1 MADTNG
7 KPRSRAGS
15 GKVPTAKSPREPNKP
30 APIKT
35 PPPAAVAELSAADI
49 VDAVEQ
55 TLAGSV
61 EPAKAESA
69 KAVKKPDVAIEQAAA
84 AVEEPVAVAAQPVEV
99 EEAGQVEADPAPAQD
114 VANTLDAEDDAPT
127 GVEDQQEIEQKG
139 TPLMADVMET
149 TRKYTEEAK
158 ERFQSAFSEM
168 SEKAKTGVEKSTKA
182 FEELGELAKGN
193 VEALVESGRIASKGI
208 ESLGQDAA
216 EFSRLNFEKASA
228 AMKNLAAVKS
238 PAEFFQMQSELLT
251 GAFDSFAKETA
262 KQSEALLKLAGE
274 VAQPISTRVSVVTE
288 KVRSLAA

>member
-7 KPRSRAGS
+7 KPRRKAAPG
-15 GKVPTAKSPREPNKP
+15 KSPAARSPRGQGKP
-30 APIKT
+30 APAKT
-35 PPPAAVAELSAADI
+35 PPPETVAELTAADI
-49 VDAVEQ
+49 VDSVEQ

-61 EPAKAESA
+61 EPAKVAPE
-69 KAVKKPDVAIEQAAA
+69 KAVKKPHVEQAAA
-84 AVEEPVAVAAQPVEV
+84 TVEEPVA
-99 EEAGQVEADPAPAQD
+99 EAGQAAAAAPTQS
-114 VANTLDAEDDAPT
+114 ANTTDISDAEDSALT
-127 GVEDQQEIEQKG
+127 GIEDQQEIEQKG

-182 FEELGELAKGN
+182 LEELGELAKGN

-216 EFSRLNFEKASA
+216 EFGRLNFEKASA
-228 AMKNLAAVKS
+228 AMKSIATVKS
-238 PAEFFQMQSELLT
+238 PTEFFQMQSELLT

-274 VAQPISTRVSVVTE
+274 VAQPISTRVSIVTE

>member
-15 GKVPTAKSPREPNKP
+15 GKVPTAKSPRGPKKT

-35 PPPAAVAELSAADI
+35 PPPQAVAELSAADI
-49 VDAVEQ
+49 VDSVEQ

-61 EPAKAESA
+61 EPAKVESA

-84 AVEEPVAVAAQPVEV
+84 VEEPVAVAAQPVEV
-99 EEAGQVEADPAPAQD
+99 EQAGQVEADPAPAQD

-216 EFSRLNFEKASA
+216 EFSRMNFEKASA

-251 GAFDSFAKETA
+251 SAFDSFAKETA

>member
-7 KPRSRAGS
+7 KPRRRAGS
-15 GKVPTAKSPREPNKP
+15 GKAPAARSPRGPKKP

-35 PPPAAVAELSAADI
+35 PPPETVAELSAADI
-49 VDAVEQ
+49 VDSVEQ

-61 EPAKAESA
+61 EPAKVAPA
-69 KAVKKPDVAIEQAAA
+69 TTVKKPDVAIEQAAA
-84 AVEEPVAVAAQPVEV
+84 AVEEPVAVAAQPVE
-99 EEAGQVEADPAPAQD
+99 EAGQVGADPVPTEGVTD
-114 VANTLDAEDDAPT
+114 ILDAEDDAPT
-127 GVEDQQEIEQKG
+127 GIEDQQEIEQKG

-158 ERFQSAFSEM
+158 DRFQSAFSEI

-182 FEELGELAKGN
+182 LEELGELAKGN

-216 EFSRLNFEKASA
+216 EFGRLNFEKASA

-251 GAFDSFAKETA
+251 GAFDSFAKESA